1 MDLDA
6 FALDVLEARG
16 LCVGLLL
23 GLLEGGRLGLEV
35 RSGKNTVGGAVLG
48 TGVSSG
54 DVNLGVGDDVGD
66 LEGDWLGLDV
76 GCRWGCG

>member
-1 MDLDA
+1 LDA

-35 RSGKNTVGGAVLG
+35 GLIWLSLLDSVIVLEQKRNR
-48 TGVSSG
+48 V
-54 DVNLGVGDDVGD
+54 
-66 LEGDWLGLDV
+66 
-76 GCRWGCG
+76 